1 MMIKQAKG
9 YVRLNYQ
16 IHEIKTLQK
25 NEKMEKET
33 FTGKNILH
41 KNFTIDNQVKK
52 YLNLFKLLMFKK
64 KKTIFYDQNFK
75 KINKK
80 C

>member
-1 MMIKQAKG
+1 
-9 YVRLNYQ
+9 
-16 IHEIKTLQK
+16 
-25 NEKMEKET
+25 MEKET
-33 FTGKNILH
+33 FTGKYNTYKFYQRLSS
-41 KNFTIDNQVKK
+41 KK

-64 KKTIFYDQNFK
+64 KKTIFYNQNFK